1 MIFFETEYPKY
12 GVVAEATTVETVGKL
27 KEYQMILHLTDTSR
41 DFSEQLQSMVAVLKK
56 ILSEKSKKQI
66 IPVFARCFLSDIS
79 NQQKYVS
86 TKLASLLNCAVSF
99 IKQPLLDGSKLALWV
114 YFQSE
119 VTAGNDGL
127 CYFEHNGYRQY
138 YTSEYCTDESILKI
152 NAYDQTHHLFE
163 SYERKLLDRGCSI
176 ERNCIRTWL
185 FVRDIDANYAEVVK
199 ARKKNFLQNGLRN
212 DTHYIAST
220 GIEGNCE
227 NPRAKILLDT
237 MTIKGIE
244 KNQINYLYARRYL
257 SSTYEYG
264 VTFERGVTIDF
275 GDRRNIFIS
284 GTASINKKGLIVHP
298 DNIEKQILRMW
309 KNVDALLREADSTF
323 EDLMLIIV
331 YLRDTADY
339 QIVKNMFDE
348 RFKKTPKLIVL
359 ASICRSGWLVEMEC
373 TASKPIVNTKFRNF

>member
-12 GVVAEATTVETVGKL
+12 GVVTEVATVETVGKL
-27 KEYQMILHLTDTSR
+27 KEYHMILHVTDTSGN
-41 DFSEQLQSMVAVLKK
+41 FSEQLHSIVIVLKK
-56 ILSEKSKKQI
+56 ILSGKSKEQI

-79 NQQKYVS
+79 NQQKDVS
-86 TKLASLLNCAVSF
+86 TKLASFLNCAVSF

-119 VTAGNDGL
+119 VTVGNDGL

-138 YTSEYCTDESILKI
+138 YTSEYCSDESTLKI
-152 NAYDQTHHLFE
+152 SAYEQTHHLFE
-163 SYERKLLDRGCSI
+163 SYERKLIDRGCLI

-185 FVRDIDANYAEVVK
+185 FVRDIDVNYAEVVK
-199 ARKKNFLQNGLRN
+199 ARKKNFIQNGLRN

-227 NPRAKILLDT
+227 NPSAKILLDT
-237 MTIKGIE
+237 MTIKGVE
-244 KNQINYLYARRYL
+244 KGQINYLYAKRYL
-257 SSTYEYG
+257 SSTSEYG

-275 GDRRNIFIS
+275 GDRRNIYIS
-284 GTASINKKGLIVHP
+284 GTASINKKGLIVYP

-309 KNVDALLREADSTF
+309 KNVDALLKEADSTF

-331 YLRDTADY
+331 YLRDIADY

-348 RFKKTPKLIVL
+348 KFTKTPKLIVL
-359 ASICRSGWLVEMEC
+359 ASICRPGWLVEMEC
-373 TASKPIVNTKFRNF
+373 IASKPIVNTKFRNF